1 MSFISLE
8 FLCFLPAVLF
18 FCRVLSAR
26 FRWILLLLAS
36 YFFYMCH
43 APWTGL
49 LLFGTTFVSWICA
62 GKIAQAEIPGES
74 QNGCRTDSPRTWK
87 QKLWLALGIAAPL
100 SCLFFFKYMGFM
112 HRIGSSLIGLLGGH
126 VPASSWDILLPVG
139 ISFYTFQTLSYVI
152 EVYRKDLPHETHFGY
167 YALFV
172 SFFPQLVAGPIERP
186 GSLLPQ
192 LKQKYTFQIEDL
204 RHGFR
209 QILSGFFKKIVVAD
223 YLAGFADAVF
233 AAPDTANGP
242 GVVLAVC
249 FFAVQIYCD
258 FSGYCDIATGT
269 AGMLGI
275 RLMKNFDHPY
285 SADSIRDFWHRWHI
299 SLTSWFT
306 DYIYIPLGGS
316 RRGFGRHLFNVML
329 VFFISGLWHGAA
341 WHYVVWGCIHGFY
354 LICGIVLRRIRQKA
368 VFPQSMIHRRNVSP
382 QDRSRTKRSAAS
394 VSKRYFVKERTAIHI
409 LKRIWTLT
417 LVCFAWIFFRAQTLS
432 DAFVMVSHLGIG
444 WNMSGIVNSLQLMG
458 LAAIDG
464 IQIVLVLLVLTLL
477 DKYSE
482 KAALSKCTIRQTA
495 ILFYLVLT
503 IAVGWLML
511 LSQNTASTF
520 LYFQF

>member
-18 FCRVLSAR
+18 FYRVLPAR

-49 LLFGTTFVSWICA
+49 LLFGTTFVSWFCA
-62 GKIAQAEIPGES
+62 GKIAQTEVPGQS
-74 QNGCRTDSPRTWK
+74 QNDCRTDSPRTWK

-112 HRIGSSLIGLLGGH
+112 HRIGTSLIGLLGGH

-152 EVYRKDLPHETHFGY
+152 DVYRKDLPHETHFGY

-192 LKQKYTFQIEDL
+192 LKQEYTFQTEDL
-204 RHGFR
+204 QHGFR
-209 QILSGFFKKIVVAD
+209 QMLIGFFKKIVVAD

-233 AAPDTANGP
+233 AAPGTANGP

-258 FSGYCDIATGT
+258 FSGYCDIAAGA

-316 RRGFGRHLFNVML
+316 RRGLGRHLFNVML
-329 VFFISGLWHGAA
+329 VFFVSGLWHGAA

-354 LICGIVLRRIRQKA
+354 LICGIVLRGIRQRA
-368 VFPQSMIHRRNVSP
+368 AFPQSMIHRKN
-382 QDRSRTKRSAAS
+382 
-394 VSKRYFVKERTAIHI
+394 I
-409 LKRIWTLT
+409 LKRIGTLT

-432 DAFVMVSHLGIG
+432 DAFVMVSHLGNG

-458 LAAIDG
+458 LTTIDG
-464 IQIVLVLLVLTLL
+464 VQIVLVLLVLTLL
-477 DKYSE
+477 DKFAE
-482 KAALSKCTIRQTA
+482 KAALSKYTIRQTA
-495 ILFYLVLT
+495 ILFYLILT